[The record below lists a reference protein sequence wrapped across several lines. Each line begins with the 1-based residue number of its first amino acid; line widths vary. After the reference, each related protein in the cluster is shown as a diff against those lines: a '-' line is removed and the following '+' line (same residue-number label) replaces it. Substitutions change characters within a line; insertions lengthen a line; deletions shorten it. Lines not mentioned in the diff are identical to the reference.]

1 MSKRFGQEVP
11 STDAELK
18 LQLKRFVDAGGRPG
32 DAREVPMAA
41 IDVEKRDE
49 ENESVP
55 VVLAPIVPELFVVDV
70 F

>member
-11 STDAELK
+11 STDAELE
-18 LQLKRFVDAGGRPG
+18 LQLKRFVDAGGRLG
-32 DAREVPMAA
+32 DATKMPMAT

-55 VVLAPIVPELFVVDV
+55 VDLAQIVPELFVVDV